1 MKSTTR
7 LLLSLV
13 CCLPAS
19 IALGR
24 AAAAADVVADFY
36 RDKKVALLIG
46 AEAGGGTDVAGRL
59 MAKHIGR
66 FIPGSPN
73 VVPQNMQGA
82 GSLKLTNYLANVA
95 APDGLSFGVLV
106 RGVIQQPILGDPAAK
121 FDPLKLDWIG
131 TISSGREDAYLLV
144 LRKGR
149 GVSTVEGLK
158 GDANPIVLGSSGG
171 NSTNMVF
178 AKLSSELFGFN
189 TRLIQGYQGSNSVM
203 LGLQRGEV
211 DGIYSTLMS
220 LSNDSTFKSGTLIPV
235 VQAGRA
241 TRHPNYPNVTL
252 LRELV
257 SKPDDV
263 SLLSFV
269 ESVFLVTLPFAAPP
283 NIPAD
288 RLTALR
294 KAFLDTCADESFV
307 ADAKR
312 LNMDI
317 SPLGGD
323 DIKKVVAEMVE
334 TPPNVIERYKKM
346 ITP

>member
-1 MKSTTR
+1 MKSRTR
-7 LLLSLV
+7 FFLSLV
-13 CCLPAS
+13 FCLSAGC
-19 IALGR
+19 GR
-24 AAAAADVVADFY
+24 EAVAQNAAADFY
-36 RDKKVALLIG
+36 HDKKVNLLIG

-66 FIPGSPN
+66 FIPGSPS

-95 APDGLSFGVLV
+95 PPDGLNFGVLV

-121 FDPLKLDWIG
+121 FDPLKLGWIG
-131 TISSGREDAYLLV
+131 TISSGQEDAYLLV
-144 LRKGR
+144 LRKSR
-149 GVSTVEGLK
+149 GVTTVDGLR
-158 GDANPIVLGSSGG
+158 GDAQPIVLGSSGG

-203 LGLQRGEV
+203 LALQRSEV

-220 LSNDSTFKSGTLIPV
+220 LSNDSTFQSGSLLPV
-235 VQAGRA
+235 VQAGRT
-241 TRHPNYPNVTL
+241 TRHPRYPNVAL
-252 LRELV
+252 LGELV

-283 NIPAD
+283 NLPAD
-288 RLTALR
+288 RLAALQ
-294 KAFLDTCADESFV
+294 KAFMDACADKNFQ
-307 ADAKR
+307 ADAER

-323 DIKKVVAEMVE
+323 EMRKIIAGMVQ

-346 ITP
+346 IAP

>member
-1 MKSTTR
+1 MKSRTGFC
-7 LLLSLV
+7 LSLV
-13 CCLPAS
+13 WCLSAGF
-19 IALGR
+19 AVGNE
-24 AAAAADVVADFY
+24 AVAQDAVANFY
-36 RDKKVALLIG
+36 HDKKINLLIG
-46 AEAGGGTDVAGRL
+46 AQAGGGTDVAGRL

-95 APDGLSFGVLV
+95 PRDGLSFGVLV

-121 FDPLKLDWIG
+121 FDPLKLGWLG
-131 TISSGREDAYLLV
+131 TISSGQEDAYLLV

-149 GVSTVEGLK
+149 GVTTVEELRK
-158 GDANPIVLGSSGG
+158 DPQPITLGSSGG

-203 LGLQRGEV
+203 LALQRGEV

-220 LSNDSTFKSGTLIPV
+220 LSNDSTFQSGALLPV
-235 VQAGRA
+235 VQAGRT
-241 TRHPNYPNVTL
+241 TRHASYPDVPL
-252 LRELV
+252 VRELV

-269 ESVFLVTLPFAAPP
+269 ESIFLVTLPFAAPP
-283 NIPAD
+283 DLPAD
-288 RLTALR
+288 RLAALQ
-294 KAFLDTCADESFV
+294 KAFMDTCADERFK
-307 ADAKR
+307 ADAER

-317 SPLGGD
+317 SPLGGEEM
-323 DIKKVVAEMVE
+323 KKIIAEMVK
-334 TPPNVIERYKKM
+334 TPANVIERYKKM
-346 ITP
+346 IAP